1 MQRIESIIHE
11 QRLETTWLQATEK
24 GTAGSLNQL
33 RPEENQVLPQEGIY
47 HQNLIDSVL
56 SSALSSQQWED
67 ELNQELKVLK
77 LNDERFQKDQNGKTA
92 DHYPMSPS
100 LLHDTSFMDNFSKE
114 NLQMHKLDDKCH
126 CKALKMMVQ
135 EGQQQARQ
143 TGTHQQSHM
152 VDRAQTVVTYCRLP
166 QRCELQAVWF

>member
-1 MQRIESIIHE
+1 MQRIESIIHK

-33 RPEENQVLPQEGIY
+33 RPEKNQVLPQEGIY
-47 HQNLIDSVL
+47 HQNRIDSVL

-100 LLHDTSFMDNFSKE
+100 LLHGTSFMDNFSKE
-114 NLQMHKLDDKCH
+114 NLAGYESGSATGGCSGLFCWNNTRPPKKGKVKGTPVRQRKGGRFSLFGECA
-126 CKALKMMVQ
+126 KAKKS
-135 EGQQQARQ
+135 E
-143 TGTHQQSHM
+143 S
-152 VDRAQTVVTYCRLP
+152 RL
-166 QRCELQAVWF
+166 RR